1 MFGIGSNELFLI
13 LLFGFLLFGPDKLP
27 GVGRTV
33 GRAIRQFRE
42 AEEGFTKVV
51 QTEVVDPMNE
61 AAGQTIAKVS
71 NGTASSSAAKQAVP
85 SAAGAA
91 AVDEHAGESF
101 AERKARMEAE
111 RTAAKAKK
119 VDKPD
124 EPSDDVDSDED
135 IKPVKQVS
143 AMPEPKETTSAK
155 AASGLAALYGL
166 SDDDPTEPAAS
177 ESAGAGAS
185 TGEGEGA

>member
-71 NGTASSSAAKQAVP
+71 NGTASSSAAKQAA
-85 SAAGAA
+85 SSAGAA
-91 AVDEHAGESF
+91 ADEHAGESF

-143 AMPEPKETTSAK
+143 AMPEPKEETSATVRTPQGDVHVTLK
-155 AASGLAALYGL
+155 PLETKIL
-166 SDDDPTEPAAS
+166 SL
-177 ESAGAGAS
+177 
-185 TGEGEGA
+185 